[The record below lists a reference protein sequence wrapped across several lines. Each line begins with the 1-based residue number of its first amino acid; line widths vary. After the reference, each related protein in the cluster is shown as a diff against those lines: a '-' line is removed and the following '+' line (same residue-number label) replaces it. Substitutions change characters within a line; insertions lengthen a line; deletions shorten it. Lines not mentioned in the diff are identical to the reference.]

1 MEQKTACVLICDT
14 RERHV
19 TRHEHELRNTTCE
32 IKQITTGD
40 YVILTPTGNIL
51 AVIERKSLED
61 FGASIKDGRHQNKSK
76 LNELRSQ
83 TGCRII
89 YIIEGPE
96 FPGPDQYF
104 ANVPYRY
111 IESSIFHLM
120 IRDGVSVLRTR
131 DSLHTARTLA
141 NFTASMDSL
150 IRKLGEVETMHAPEP
165 MPINALADPQAQP
178 VPREAVVE
186 MLTRKH
192 DKTDHEIARELWSC
206 FPGISVESADD
217 YMRKYSIGD
226 IVSGRIPRDEIVNF
240 KMASGRAISK
250 KVVTSLTGISKLIE
264 VRLLS
269 SIPTISHAMAVEITN
284 ASSLRQIL
292 TYSVGAISIIK
303 VGKSKRNLGEPRAE
317 KILRY
322 LNYKYIPAV
331 ANPIVPDVDV
341 NDPEVAALLDAI

>member
-1 MEQKTACVLICDT
+1 
-14 RERHV
+14 
-19 TRHEHELRNTTCE
+19 
-32 IKQITTGD
+32 
-40 YVILTPTGNIL
+40 
-51 AVIERKSLED
+51 LED
-61 FGASIKDGRHQNKSK
+61 YAASLKDGRHQNKSK

-96 FPGPDQYF
+96 FPNPDQYF
-104 ANVPYRY
+104 ANTPYRY

-120 IRDGVSVLRTR
+120 IRDGVSVLRTK
-131 DSLHTARTLA
+131 DSVHTARTLA

-165 MPINALADPQAQP
+165 MPIDVLADPQAQP
-178 VPREAVVE
+178 VPREAVIE

-192 DKTDHEIARELWSC
+192 DKTDHEVARELWSC

-226 IVSGRIPRDEIVNF
+226 IVSGRTPRDEIVKF

-284 ASSLRQIL
+284 ATSLRQLL
-292 TYSVGAISIIK
+292 TYSAGAISIIK
-303 VGKSKRNLGEPRAE
+303 VGKSKRCLGEPRAE

-322 LNYKYIPAV
+322 FNYKYTPEVQPEPAV
-331 ANPIVPDVDV
+331 EIPDVTFD
-341 NDPEVAALLDAI
+341 DPEVAALLREL